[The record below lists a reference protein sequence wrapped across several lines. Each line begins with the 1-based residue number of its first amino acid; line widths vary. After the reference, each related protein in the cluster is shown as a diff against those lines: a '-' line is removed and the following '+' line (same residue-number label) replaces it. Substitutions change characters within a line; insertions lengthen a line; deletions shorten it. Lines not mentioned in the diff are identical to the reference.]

1 MEARRFDV
9 VLYGATGFT
18 GQQAVEYFARRVHPG
33 SLSWAIAGRD
43 AGKLESIR
51 RRLGDHA
58 STVGVIVADS
68 SDQVA
73 VDRMVSRTRVMLS
86 TAGPFALHGGALVDA
101 CVRFGTHYV
110 DITGETA
117 WVRGLLEQ
125 YHQRAAAAGTRIVPF
140 CGFDSVPSDLGT
152 MVLVRYIQRR
162 LGVSCREVDAYFQLH
177 GGFNGGTV
185 ATGFHQAETTGRI
198 GGGDPF
204 LLNPPSPLSR
214 RQILRSRDSGKIS
227 FSAEMGTWVGPFVM
241 GSINTRVVR
250 RSAALFAGW
259 QVPYGTSFVYREHQK
274 NDPPLAA
281 LKAAIGTAALAGG
294 RIALRL
300 PPTRSLLRRI
310 APEPGTG
317 PSRRS
322 IEAGWFRCE
331 MIGTAEDGRKA
342 GLTIFHRGDPSNR
355 ATVRFVCE
363 SALCLAED
371 GERLPGGLR
380 RGGILTPATAFGDLL
395 VGRLRG
401 PDFQI
406 DAGLLPLPGQ
416 SQVGG
421 RGIRRLT
428 RFGAAD

>member
-1 MEARRFDV
+1 MNARSFDV

-18 GQQAVEYFARRVHPG
+18 GRQAVEYFAHRVRPG
-33 SLSWAIAGRD
+33 SLRWAIAGRD

-51 RRLGDHA
+51 RGLGDHA
-58 STVGVIVADS
+58 AGVGVIVADS
-68 SDQVA
+68 ADNLA
-73 VDRMVSRTRVMLS
+73 VDRMVADTRVILT

-117 WVRGLLEQ
+117 WVRGLLNR
-125 YHQRAAAAGTRIVPF
+125 YHQQAMEAGTRIVPF

-152 MVLVRYIQRR
+152 MVLARFIQRR
-162 LGVSCREVDAYFQLH
+162 LGVSCRQVDAYFQLH

-214 RQILRSRDSGKIS
+214 AQILRSRDSGKI
-227 FSAEMGTWVGPFVM
+227 AYNTDLGTWTGPFLM
-241 GSINTRVVR
+241 GAINTRVVR

-259 QVPYGTSFVYREHQK
+259 GEPYGPSFVYREHQK
-274 NDPPLAA
+274 YDPPFAA
-281 LKAAIGTAALAGG
+281 LKAGLGTAALAGA
-294 RIALRL
+294 RVALGF
-300 PPTRSLLRRI
+300 PPSRHVLRRF

-331 MIGTAEDGRKA
+331 LMGVAENGRKA
-342 GLTIFHRGDPSNR
+342 RVTIFHQGDPSNR

-371 GERLPGGLR
+371 GERLPGGR
-380 RGGILTPATAFGDLL
+380 QRGGILTPATAFGDLL
-395 VGRLRG
+395 VDRLRG
-401 PDFQI
+401 PDMQI
-406 DAGLLPLPGQ
+406 HAELLPGPEK
-416 SQVGG
+416 S
-421 RGIRRLT
+421 
-428 RFGAAD
+428 A